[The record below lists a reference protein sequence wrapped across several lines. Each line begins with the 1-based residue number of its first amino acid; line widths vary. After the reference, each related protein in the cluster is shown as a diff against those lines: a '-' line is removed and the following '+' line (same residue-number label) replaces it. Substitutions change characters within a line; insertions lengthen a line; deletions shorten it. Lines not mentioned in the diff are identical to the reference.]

1 MDPSSKEFSKLSFL
15 RRTPTQSRGKR
26 RVLQIVA
33 GAESLLRTT
42 PFDEI
47 TIEQFAKQA
56 RVEVGSIYFF
66 FTDRTS
72 IYYSLIELEF
82 RDALAAIELTQLE
95 ISLPLLEYLPIL
107 RRRLAK
113 VWDDHAKTL
122 RDLYY
127 AYRAHSPMKALLKEF
142 NGKAHQQMLLKVA
155 AELHHL
161 PPTRQEALARLINHA
176 LQTGFDEAPPLTK
189 SKVTVFRKEWFA
201 MLVHYIES
209 LKR

>member
-1 MDPSSKEFSKLSFL
+1 MNPSYRKFPKLSFL

-47 TIEQFAKQA
+47 TIEQIAKHA

-82 RDALAAIELTQLE
+82 RDAFAAFELTDLE
-95 ISLPLLEYLPIL
+95 KSLPLLEYLPIL
-107 RRRLAK
+107 RRRFAK
-113 VWDDHAKTL
+113 VWDEHAKTL

-142 NGKAHQQMLLKVA
+142 NAKAHQQMLLKVA
-155 AELHHL
+155 SELHQL
-161 PPTRQEALARLINHA
+161 SPTRQEALARLINQA
-176 LQTGFDEAPPLTK
+176 LQTGFDEVPPLTK
-189 SKVTVFRKEWFA
+189 SKAMVFRKEWFA
-201 MLVHYIES
+201 MLVHYLES

>member
-1 MDPSSKEFSKLSFL
+1 MDPSSKKFPRLSFL
-15 RRTPTQSRGKR
+15 RRTPAQSRGER

-47 TIEQFAKQA
+47 TIEQIAKRA

-72 IYYSLIELEF
+72 IYYSLIELEY
-82 RDALAAIELTQLE
+82 RDSFAAFEPSELE

-107 RRRLAK
+107 RRRLTK
-113 VWDDHAKTL
+113 VWDQHAKAL
-122 RDLYY
+122 HDLYF
-127 AYRAHSPMKALLKEF
+127 AYRAHAPMKALLNEF
-142 NGKAHQQMLLKVA
+142 NAKAHQQMLLRVA
-155 AELHHL
+155 SELHHL
-161 PPTRQEALARLINHA
+161 SPTRQEALARLINHA
-176 LQTGFDEAPPLTK
+176 LQTGFGEEPPLTK
-189 SKVTVFRKEWFA
+189 SKVMAYRKEWFA
-201 MLVHYIES
+201 MLLCYIED